1 MKKIWVSVAALVLV
15 AVLSISSVGA
25 YVLPQGIEV
34 SRKEGASADS
44 LSATEVYGFVG
55 DADLNSKVNVRDATD
70 IQKHSA
76 GLITLTEEGMRLADV
91 DFSGAVNVKD
101 ATAIQKWV
109 ANFSTEAPV
118 YHTLYATDDETRTGM
133 FVGFWK
139 AEVNLADELNA
150 VLMANDK
157 NGLEFTEVYTS
168 LNLIFNNDGTY
179 SIYIADDDINDT
191 LSNFK
196 EGYKEALRSYLE
208 KFIKDKNLSITVDDV
223 VKSSGYDSLDDMV
236 EQIVD
241 EKAVLDILGKYSK
254 EGRYRINGTFIEVSS
269 SMEEDSPFD
278 ENAIYTF
285 FDVNLIISGGSGL
298 VDGRLQPAEFVFVQ

>member
-34 SRKEGASADS
+34 SRKEGASDDS

-150 VLMANDK
+150 VLMSNDK

-254 EGRYRINGTFIEVSS
+254 EGRYRINGTFIEISYSKDKNV
-269 SMEEDSPFD
+269 PFD

-285 FDVNLIISGGSGL
+285 FDVNLLITGGSGL